1 MEYQYLYKPPQHQS
15 LFLHSLADSLSDPAI
30 IFDKDFIVEYMNSPA
45 CQLLGTDADA
55 ATGNHITN
63 FLSAYDHLNFSETI
77 AHHFASQKTWIGI
90 LKFKKTNES
99 ENSVPATILSVNDD
113 HQEINGYIIIGKP
126 IRLKPDQLPPQYI
139 KKEELILSELKWR
152 SLLDNT
158 RGAIFLIDTNYYV
171 VMVNEKAQK
180 ILDNIAAQSSLPSDS
195 VYLPD
200 LLPKERQE
208 SVKKIF
214 SRVLKGEK
222 IEYEVF
228 YTKKDN
234 QNLWLL
240 VSCVPVKNSDG
251 EVYQICMT
259 TYNITNLK
267 EKEAAL
273 IRSEQRWKFALD
285 GAGDG
290 VWEYNFQTKES
301 YFSPLYKAMLGFSE
315 DEFSNRDY
323 EWQTRVHPE
332 DLYKISNIDT
342 LYENGTI
349 ENHSVEY
356 RLKNKAGEYLW
367 ILDRGMVLEKTPDG
381 KPLVLIGTHTNIT
394 ERKKAEELLTKS
406 EQRFSSFMANTPT
419 ITWIIDEFTIFRYLN
434 ASYLRSF
441 NLTEEAVG
449 KSVYDVFPRE
459 MCDRFIETNQQ
470 VWETNAA
477 LELTEEVPGPEGITR
492 IYQIYK
498 FPLDPENGVRLSGG
512 VALDVTKKLELE
524 KQLAAE
530 EAQKKRE
537 VIQAI
542 INAQEKERKEI
553 SYELHDNVN
562 QILSSSRLMLEVAA
576 EKPKESREFIRRC
589 LVYLQQAIAEIR
601 KISHNLTPVALT
613 DISLEA
619 AIEDVVQNINAT
631 GKLDIAFYKNLKGLK
646 EGVHPEKQL
655 ALLRII
661 QEQFN
666 NILKHSRASEATISL
681 VADDKKLFL
690 EMQDNGVG
698 FDQQTTKKGL
708 GFNNIFNRV
717 EFYQGLVQL
726 TSVVGKGCTLQVEI
740 PV

>member
-1 MEYQYLYKPPQHQS
+1 MEYQYLTRTPQQQS
-15 LFLHSLADSLSDPAI
+15 LFLHTLSDSLSDPVI
-30 IFDKDFIVEYMNSPA
+30 IIDRELIVEYLNSSA
-45 CQLLGTDADA
+45 CHLLGTA
-55 ATGNHITN
+55 AEAVIGNNITDL
-63 FLSAYDHLNFSETI
+63 LSPYDHLNFPETI
-77 AHHFASQKTWIGI
+77 VPHFVTQKSWKGI
-90 LKFKKTNES
+90 LNFRKTPET
-99 ENSVPATILSVNDD
+99 ENAVPATILPVNDD
-113 HQEINGYIIIGKP
+113 HQEINGYIIICKP
-126 IRLKPDQLPPQYI
+126 LHANQDQTNPGNIRR
-139 KKEELILSELKWR
+139 EETILSEQKWR

-180 ILDNIAAQSSLPSDS
+180 ILDRAAALSAVPGES

-208 SVKKIF
+208 SIKKIF
-214 SRVLKGEK
+214 SQVLKGEK

-228 YTKKDN
+228 YTKRNN

-240 VSCVPVKNSDG
+240 VSCMPVKNNDG
-251 EVYQICMT
+251 EVKQICMT
-259 TYNITNLK
+259 TYNITALK

-273 IRSEQRWKFALD
+273 ISSEQRWKFALD

-301 YFSPLYKAMLGFSE
+301 YFSPLYKSMLGFSE
-315 DEFSNRDY
+315 DEFLNRDY
-323 EWQTRVHPE
+323 EWQTRVHP
-332 DLYKISNIDT
+332 DDFYKISDIDT

-356 RLKNKAGEYLW
+356 RLKNKTGEYLW

-394 ERKKAEELLTKS
+394 ERKKAEEQLKKS
-406 EQRFSSFMANTPT
+406 ELRFSSFMANTPT

-459 MCDRFIETNQQ
+459 VCDHFVETNQQ
-470 VWETNAA
+470 VWETNTA
-477 LELTEEVPGPEGITR
+477 LELNQEIAGPDGITR
-492 IYQIYK
+492 TYQIYK

-512 VALDVTKKLELE
+512 VALDITKKLELE

-542 INAQEKERKEI
+542 VNAQEKERKEI

-576 EKPKESREFIRRC
+576 EKPKESRDFIRRC

-631 GKLDIAFYKNLKGLK
+631 GKLEIEFYKNLKGQK
-646 EGVHPEKQL
+646 EGIHPEKQL

-661 QEQFN
+661 QEQFS
-666 NILKHSRASEATISL
+666 NILKHSNASEATISL

-717 EFYQGLVQL
+717 EFYQGSVQL
-726 TSVVGKGCTLQVEI
+726 TSAVGRGCTLQVEI

>member
-1 MEYQYLYKPPQHQS
+1 MEYQYLYKTPQQQS
-15 LFLHSLADSLSDPAI
+15 LFLHSLSDSLSDPAI
-30 IFDKDFIVEYMNSPA
+30 IIDRDFIVEYLNSPA
-45 CQLLGTDADA
+45 YQLLGTDAEA
-55 ATGNHITN
+55 AIGNNFTN
-63 FLSAYDHLNFSETI
+63 LLSAYEHLNFSETI
-77 AHHFASQKTWIGI
+77 AHHFASQKTWKGI
-90 LKFKKTNES
+90 LNFNKTNES
-99 ENSVPATILSVNDD
+99 ENSVPATILPVNDE
-113 HQEINGYIIIGKP
+113 HQEISGYIIIGKP
-126 IRLKPDQLPPQYI
+126 IRLKPDPPSPQYI

-180 ILDNIAAQSSLPSDS
+180 ILDNIAAQSALPNDS

-208 SVKKIF
+208 SVKKIL
-214 SRVLKGEK
+214 SQVLKGEK

-228 YTKKDN
+228 YTKKNN

-240 VSCVPVKNSDG
+240 VSCMPVKNSDG
-251 EVYQICMT
+251 EVNQICMT

-323 EWQTRVHPE
+323 EWQTRVHP
-332 DLYKISNIDT
+332 DDFYKISNIDT

-367 ILDRGMVLEKTPDG
+367 ILDRGMVLEKTAEG

-394 ERKKAEELLTKS
+394 ERKKSEEQLTKS
-406 EQRFSSFMANTPT
+406 ELRFSSFMANTPT

-449 KSVYDVFPRE
+449 KSVYDVFPRD

-470 VWETNAA
+470 VWETNEA
-477 LELTEEVPGPEGITR
+477 LELTEEVAGPDGVTR
-492 IYQIYK
+492 IYQMYK

-512 VALDVTKKLELE
+512 VALDVTKKVELE

-631 GKLDIAFYKNLKGLK
+631 GKLEIAFYKNLKGLK
-646 EGVHPEKQL
+646 EGINPEKQL

-661 QEQFN
+661 QEQFS
-666 NILKHSRASEATISL
+666 NILKHSHASEATISL

-717 EFYQGLVQL
+717 EFYQGTVHL
-726 TSVVGKGCTLQVEI
+726 TSTVGKGCTLQVEI

>member
-1 MEYQYLYKPPQHQS
+1 MEHQYLLKTPQQQS
-15 LFLHSLADSLSDPAI
+15 LFLHTLSDSLSDPAI
-30 IFDKDFIVEYMNSPA
+30 ILDRDLAIEYLNSPA
-45 CQLLGTDADA
+45 YHLLGNAADVA
-55 ATGNHITN
+55 IGNNIMGL
-63 FLSAYDHLNFSETI
+63 LSPYEHLHFSETI
-77 AHHFASQKTWIGI
+77 VQHFATQITWKGI
-90 LKFKKTNES
+90 LTFRKTNEG
-99 ENSVPATILSVNDD
+99 ENTVPATILPVKDD
-113 HQEINGYIIIGKP
+113 HLEVSGYIITCKP
-126 IRLKPDQLPPQYI
+126 IRAKQDQSPQYI
-139 KKEELILSELKWR
+139 KREELILSELKWR

-171 VMVNEKAQK
+171 VMVNEKAQR
-180 ILDNIAAQSSLPSDS
+180 ILDIIAAQSALPGDS

-208 SVKKIF
+208 EMKKIF
-214 SRVLKGEK
+214 SQVLKGEK
-222 IEYEVF
+222 IEYEIF
-228 YTKKDN
+228 YTKKNN

-240 VSCVPVKNSDG
+240 VSCMPVKNSDG
-251 EVYQICMT
+251 EVNQICMT

-315 DEFSNRDY
+315 DEFLNRDY
-323 EWQTRVHPE
+323 EWQTRVHP
-332 DLYKISNIDT
+332 DDFYRISDIDT

-394 ERKKAEELLTKS
+394 ERKKAEDQLKKS
-406 EQRFSSFMANTPT
+406 EHRFSSFMANTPT
-419 ITWIIDEFTIFRYLN
+419 ITWIVDEFTIFRYLN

-441 NLTEEAVG
+441 NLTDEAVG
-449 KSVYDVFPRE
+449 KSVYDVFPKE
-459 MCDRFIETNQQ
+459 VCDRFVETNLQ
-470 VWETNAA
+470 VWETNTA
-477 LELTEEVPGPEGITR
+477 LELTEEIVGPDGNIHS
-492 IYQIYK
+492 YQIYK

-512 VALDVTKKLELE
+512 VALDITKKIELE

-542 INAQEKERKEI
+542 VNAQEKERKEI

-576 EKPKESREFIRRC
+576 EKPIESRYFIRRC

-631 GKLDIAFYKNLKGLK
+631 GKLEIEFYKNLKGSK
-646 EGVHPEKQL
+646 EGIHPEKQL
-655 ALLRII
+655 AVLRII
-661 QEQFN
+661 QEQFS

-681 VADDKKLFL
+681 VIDDKKLFL

-698 FDQQTTKKGL
+698 FDLQTTKKGL

-717 EFYQGLVQL
+717 EFYGGTVKLN
-726 TSVVGKGCTLQVEI
+726 SVVGKGCTLQVEI